1 VIVVDDVLSWM
12 FLVTRMTMKMVV
24 VVVFAP
30 AVAELVYIVVR
41 IIYLVAVVV
50 SFRHFMELQIYFFS
64 RTTNGIK
71 MLQRGNFEYFQGIPP
86 QGNREII

>member
-1 VIVVDDVLSWM
+1 
-12 FLVTRMTMKMVV
+12 MKMVV

-64 RTTNGIK
+64 PNYEWYQNATKGE
-71 MLQRGNFEYFQGIPP
+71 F
-86 QGNREII
+86 

>member
-1 VIVVDDVLSWM
+1 MIVVDDVLSLM

-41 IIYLVAVVV
+41 IIYFVAVVV
-50 SFRHFMELQIYFFS
+50 SFRHFMEFQIYF
-64 RTTNGIK
+64 
-71 MLQRGNFEYFQGIPP
+71 LV
-86 QGNREII
+86 